1 MSPTPNSNTNSTNT
15 NDTDNHDLELCD
27 HVTANNKN
35 KTKSLK
41 MSHIQFVTMLV
52 SFITRNFNLEYCIM
66 LSIELTDEM
75 TAKEKTS

>member
-1 MSPTPNSNTNSTNT
+1 MSPTPNA

-41 MSHIQFVTMLV
+41 MYHTQFASEFHHKKFQFRVLYNAFHRT
-52 SFITRNFNLEYCIM
+52 N
-66 LSIELTDEM
+66 
-75 TAKEKTS
+75 